1 MLGVCEVILGK
12 YFKISNF
19 LVSALKLNGDYFSAC
34 FFTNIFTLRLMRI
47 STTIN
52 SYGNTLWYL
61 HVRIHNKSRRNCCV
75 ARYGANAIC
84 DTAEILNSPCTTTF
98 HTVRQKIR
106 YSAITLS

>member
-61 HVRIHNKSRRNCCV
+61 RIQNKAPRKKTV
-75 ARYGANAIC
+75 AFERYGTNA
-84 DTAEILNSPCTTTF
+84 TYGTEAAEILNTF
-98 HTVRQKIR
+98 QRFTGCAKNPLQR
-106 YSAITLS
+106 

>member
-61 HVRIHNKSRRNCCV
+61 HARIHNKSRRNCCV

-98 HTVRQKIR
+98 HTVRQK
-106 YSAITLS
+106 SAIAL